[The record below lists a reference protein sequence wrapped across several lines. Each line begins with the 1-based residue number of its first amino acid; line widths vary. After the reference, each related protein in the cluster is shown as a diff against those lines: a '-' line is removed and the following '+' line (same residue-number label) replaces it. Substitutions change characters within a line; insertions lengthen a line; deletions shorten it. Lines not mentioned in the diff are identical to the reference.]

1 MEITIENKV
10 RLHLEARGSCSC
22 VAGYTW
28 FPILQE
34 KTERVLLRCELH
46 TVNDSWKKEN
56 RQARVLMKPLYE
68 SFEVIVQDSAFLR
81 LNRAK

>member
-1 MEITIENKV
+1 MDITIENKV

-56 RQARVLMKPLYE
+56 RQARGTDEAAV
-68 SFEVIVQDSAFLR
+68 
-81 LNRAK
+81 

>member
-1 MEITIENKV
+1 MDITIENKV

-28 FPILQE
+28 FPILPE

-56 RQARVLMKPLYE
+56 RQARGTDEAAV
-68 SFEVIVQDSAFLR
+68 
-81 LNRAK
+81 